1 MSAGSLKLATLVPG
15 VQEGGFSGRLL
26 FSGTDTAMAYVS
38 VYGAPA
44 AAPLT
49 AQLTVTDST
58 GADLGTLPTQL
69 LNAPDGSRV
78 IIGGMQAAWQ
88 IGRRPNDVVVHF
100 SNWATSQFHSTADVT
115 LRRINAEWIVVE
127 IRLGSVT

>member
-1 MSAGSLKLATLVPG
+1 VSAGSLKLATLVPG

-78 IIGGMQAAWQ
+78 IIGGMRLASMAAGDYQ
-88 IGRRPNDVVVHF
+88 MKMVVSLDGQVVGQ
-100 SNWATSQFHSTADVT
+100 TSHT
-115 LRRINAEWIVVE
+115 LRRK
-127 IRLGSVT
+127 